1 MNEMRMKC
9 HLVSDNDWTVENLY
23 CPTYWQSM
31 TNNVKVAFS
40 VGDTT
45 RVVYKYYWARQIG
58 DTITNPYG
66 L

>member
-1 MNEMRMKC
+1 
-9 HLVSDNDWTVENLY
+9 
-23 CPTYWQSM
+23 M